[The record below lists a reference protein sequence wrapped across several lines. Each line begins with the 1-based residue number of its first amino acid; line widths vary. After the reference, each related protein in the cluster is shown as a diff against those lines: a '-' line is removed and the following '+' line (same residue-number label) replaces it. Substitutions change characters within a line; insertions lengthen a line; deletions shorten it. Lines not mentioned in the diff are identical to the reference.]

1 MLWGTVIGWGDLP
14 FGRPAVQTLRDL
26 FRYVRHYPG
35 AFLLGTLMLVVF
47 SLVTVQTPRVIG
59 AATAAFEAGT
69 VTLSTPWAFVGGVL
83 GGADSFAEVY
93 ARVQNPPVGSIWVY
107 VLSVLGIAIVASAAM
122 VIVRRL
128 MLNASWEIQFDMR
141 RDLFAHFT
149 RLGSDY
155 FDDTRV
161 GDLMARLTGDLSA
174 VRQFIGVGIFQG
186 LNTVLLLSFT
196 FWRMFSLDANLALLT
211 LIIVPLITVSFFV
224 LLRVVYRRYER
235 VQGQF
240 SNISAMAQENFSGI
254 RVVKGFGIEARETE
268 RFGVLNDEFIRRN
281 LALTRVDGPLFP
293 LMELLFGLTVGVLL
307 LFGGRAILAGSLGIA
322 GFIDFL
328 FLFLGIQWPIL
339 ALGWIASMAQRGF
352 TSWGRLREIL
362 DAKPSVIDNADTDHG
377 LQTVRGAIEFRNVSV
392 RFGETPAL
400 DRVSFKVPAGHKVG
414 LTGHTGSGKTLI
426 VNLITR
432 LIDPDEGEI
441 LIDGVN
447 IKRYPLAVLR
457 RSIGLVPQEP
467 FLFSDTIAENI
478 NYGVPEATPAENRE
492 RVGRVARLVQLAG
505 DVEDFPG
512 SYDTPLG
519 ERGVTLSGG
528 QRQRTAM
535 ARAIVRDPS
544 ILILDDALSAV
555 DTQTEALI
563 LENLRGVTEGRTSLI
578 VGHRISAFNGTDF
591 ILVLEDG
598 RVSER
603 GSHAELVAEEG
614 WYADMNRRQQLE
626 ASLDAA

>member
-1 MLWGTVIGWGDLP
+1 M
-14 FGRPAVQTLRDL
+14 QTLKDL
-26 FRYVRHYPG
+26 FRYVRRYPF
-35 AFLLGTLMLVVF
+35 AFSLGTVMLVVF
-47 SLVTVQTPRVIG
+47 SAVTVQTPRVIG
-59 AATAAFEAGT
+59 AAVAAFEAGT
-69 VTLSTPWAFVGGVL
+69 ITLSTPWAFFRGIFA
-83 GGADSFAEVY
+83 GADSFAVV
-93 ARVQNPPVGSIWVY
+93 RDNLQNPPVGSVWSY
-107 VLSVLGIAIVASAAM
+107 VLAVLGIAVVASAAM
-122 VIVRRL
+122 IIVRRS

-149 RLGSDY
+149 RLGTDY
-155 FDDTRV
+155 YDDTRV
-161 GDLMARLTGDLSA
+161 GDLMARLTADLNA

-186 LNTVLLLSFT
+186 LNTVLLLGFT
-196 FWRMFSLDANLALLT
+196 FWRMFSLDTTLALLT
-211 LIIVPLITVSFFV
+211 LIIVPLITLSFFV
-224 LLRVVYRRYER
+224 LLRLVYKRYEA

-268 RFGVLNDEFIRRN
+268 RFGALNDEFIRRN
-281 LALTRVDGPLFP
+281 LSLTKADGPLFP
-293 LMELLFGLTVGVLL
+293 LMELLFGLTVAVLL
-307 LFGGRAILAGSLGIA
+307 LFGGRTILAGSLGIA
-322 GFIDFL
+322 GFVDFL
-328 FLFLGIQWPIL
+328 FLFLGIQFPIL

-352 TSWGRLREIL
+352 TSWGRLLEIF
-362 DAKPSVIDNADTDHG
+362 DAKPSVIDDQNTDHA
-377 LQTVRGAIEFRNVSV
+377 LETVRGAIEFRNVTV
-392 RFGETPAL
+392 RFGAAVAL
-400 DRVSFKVPAGHKVG
+400 DNVSFKIPAGYKVG

-441 LIDGVN
+441 LIDG
-447 IKRYPLAVLR
+447 IDIRRYPVAVLR

-478 NYGVPEATPAENRE
+478 TYGVPESTPEGLEAHARE
-492 RVGRVARLVQLAG
+492 VAQLVQLAG
-505 DVEDFPG
+505 DVEDFPKG
-512 SYDTPLG
+512 YATSLG

-535 ARAIVRDPS
+535 ARAIARDPD

-563 LENLRGVTEGRTSLI
+563 LDNLKRVTEGRTSLL
-578 VGHRISAFNGTDF
+578 VGHRISAFGDTDF
-591 ILVLEDG
+591 VLVLAEG
-598 RVSER
+598 RIVER
-603 GSHAELVAEEG
+603 GSHSELVTRGG